1 LAHAEAA
8 YAAKKRALNSK
19 FEFGS
24 RGPSAREFAS
34 SGWRRAEG
42 CGTLRQMAQRP
53 DSSSAQTERPLPRRL
68 RKRVAEG
75 AAVALQIVDEWW
87 LVDRVRVVSPDSA
100 EPRSL
105 PLDALVF
112 EDDDVLL
119 DGVPLERAAT
129 LVYGILNKP
138 KHVTSTARD
147 PTGKSDLSPWLRA
160 MPAGCFAVG
169 RLDRETTGLL
179 LFTNDGEL
187 ASAVLRPDHETTKTY
202 WLWLDEVVSDAD
214 PRLTQLVQGVLHNGG
229 QLSAKSA
236 RILAH
241 SDYATELEL
250 TLTQGRKRQ
259 VRHMCRALDLHL
271 VHLHRRRI
279 GPLTDAELALGDWR
293 LLDQAEVDALWHAAG
308 GRAPIRRRKIAALA
322 RHASE
327 ARAAGTPQLRLE
339 RWLER
344 ERMLRE
350 RSAGEA

>member
-1 LAHAEAA
+1 LSAGRSV
-8 YAAKKRALNSK
+8 RA
-19 FEFGS
+19 
-24 RGPSAREFAS
+24 
-34 SGWRRAEG
+34 
-42 CGTLRQMAQRP
+42 
-53 DSSSAQTERPLPRRL
+53 ERPLPRRL

-87 LVDRVRVVSPDSA
+87 LADRVRVLSPESGDL
-100 EPRSL
+100 RSL

-112 EDDDVLL
+112 DDDDVLL
-119 DGVPLERAAT
+119 DGVPLTRAAT

-147 PTGKSDLSPWLRA
+147 PSGKSDLSPWLRA

-187 ASAVLRPDHETTKTY
+187 ASAVLRPDHETTKSY
-202 WLWLDEVVSDAD
+202 WLWLDEVISADD
-214 PRLTQLVQGVLHNGG
+214 PRLVQLVQGVHHNGER
-229 QLSAKSA
+229 LSAQSA
-236 RILAH
+236 CILAH
-241 SDYATELEL
+241 TEYATELEL

-279 GPLTDAELALGDWR
+279 GPLTDAQLALGAWR
-293 LLDQAEVDALWHAAG
+293 LLEQAEVEALWHAVG
-308 GRAPIRRRKIAALA
+308 GRARMRQRKIAALA
-322 RHASE
+322 RHADE
-327 ARAAGTPQLRLE
+327 ARSAGTPELRLE

-344 ERMLRE
+344 EG
-350 RSAGEA
+350 AP